1 MSFVVRNARRLI
13 DSRLPLLYKDSPHL
27 PPLMGTDDDGPTQ
40 FAVRAS

>member
-13 DSRLPLLYKDSPHL
+13 DSSLPLLYKDS